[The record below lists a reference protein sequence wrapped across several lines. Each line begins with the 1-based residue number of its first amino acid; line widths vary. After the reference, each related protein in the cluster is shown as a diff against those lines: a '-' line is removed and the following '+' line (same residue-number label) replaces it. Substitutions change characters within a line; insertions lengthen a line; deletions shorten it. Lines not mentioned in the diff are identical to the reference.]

1 MCIICVEF
9 NKFND
14 FQDTEKMIEA
24 ARRESNYISKEHLEE
39 VEKKIKEMQASNKLE
54 ELDEKASQ
62 N

>member
-24 ARRESNYISKEHLEE
+24 ARRESNYISKDHLEE
-39 VEKKIKEMQASNKLE
+39 VEKKIKQMQANNKVE
-54 ELDEKASQ
+54 ELDEEAS
-62 N
+62 